1 MGFGTSG
8 SALLIFAALFL
19 AVGSLYTAT
28 TNATERV
35 RDAQEA
41 QTDHQQTILVTDVDV
56 TNATYN
62 TTTGNFTIYV
72 TNTGEST
79 LSPDHVDAVV
89 DGDYFDSSEFERVTV
104 DGRET
109 GVWRPGETL
118 TLVDT
123 DSVPGVPGRVKFV
136 SGPGVADTAPVGV
149 TS

>member
-19 AVGSLYTAT
+19 AVSSLYTAS

-35 RDAQEA
+35 RDAQAA
-41 QTDHQQTILVTDVDV
+41 QTDHRQTIRVTDIDV

-62 TTTGNFTIYV
+62 TTSGNFTLTV

-79 LSPDHVDAVV
+79 LSPDFVDAVV
-89 DGDYFDSSEFERVTV
+89 DGNYLDGSEFEQVTV

-109 GVWRPGETL
+109 PVWRPGETV
-118 TLVDT
+118 TLVDS
-123 DSVPGVPGRVKFV
+123 DSVTSAPGRVKFV

>member
-8 SALLIFAALFL
+8 SALVIFAALFL

-35 RDAQEA
+35 REAQEA

-62 TTTGNFTIYV
+62 TASGNFTVQV

-79 LSPDHVDAVV
+79 LSSDDVDAVV
-89 DGDYFDSSEFERVTV
+89 DGDYLDGSDFERVTV

-123 DSVPGVPGRVKFV
+123 DSVPGQPGRVKFV